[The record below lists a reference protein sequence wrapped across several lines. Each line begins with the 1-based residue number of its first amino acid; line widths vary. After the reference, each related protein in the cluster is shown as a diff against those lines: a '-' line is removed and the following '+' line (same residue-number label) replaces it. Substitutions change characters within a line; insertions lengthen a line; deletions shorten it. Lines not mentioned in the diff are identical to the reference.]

1 VVDPNTGQPLPDG
14 ETGVLILT
22 HLTREAMP
30 LLRYWTGDMTCLTH
44 KACSCG
50 RTHVK
55 MGPIR
60 GRSDDMLIIR
70 GVNLYPTQ
78 IEEILLEIADVA
90 PHYQLVVTRA
100 STLDDVELRAEI
112 SPALFQSLALDVL
125 NEETIEADSRMREL
139 RATIQRA
146 IKGAL
151 GLTMQVSL
159 AAPGTIP
166 RSEGGKLKR
175 TLDLR
180 EL

>member
-1 VVDPNTGQPLPDG
+1 
-14 ETGVLILT
+14 
-22 HLTREAMP
+22 
-30 LLRYWTGDMTCLTH
+30 
-44 KACSCG
+44 
-50 RTHVK
+50 

-60 GRSDDMLIIR
+60 GRADDMLIIR

-78 IEEILLEIADVA
+78 VEEILLSIADVA
-90 PHYQLVVTRA
+90 PHYQLVVTRTG
-100 STLDDVELRAEI
+100 TLDDVELRAEV
-112 SPALFQSLALDVL
+112 SPGLFQTLAQDVL
-125 NEETIEADSRMREL
+125 NDEIIEANAQMREL

-151 GLTMQVSL
+151 GLTMKVSL